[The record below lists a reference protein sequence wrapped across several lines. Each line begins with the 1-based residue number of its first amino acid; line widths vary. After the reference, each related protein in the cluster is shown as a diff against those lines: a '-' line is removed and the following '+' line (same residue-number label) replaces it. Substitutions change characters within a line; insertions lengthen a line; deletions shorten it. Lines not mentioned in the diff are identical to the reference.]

1 MNFSKILKSAIHVVV
16 VFTLMLGLGTFN
28 TATVSAN
35 HAAAKDGAPA
45 AGANK
50 RVTEVSEHTD
60 QAAKK
65 AILVVS
71 FGTTYPDARKLEIES
86 VEDKIKA
93 AFPDYEVRRAFT
105 SRIIMKR
112 IADREGIK
120 IDTEKQALEKLKAE
134 GYQEVIVQPLHIE
147 AGDEYEKVRR
157 VVDMYEKNKSFA
169 KISLARPLLY
179 YSGQEDKRDDYLAVI
194 KALQAQLPQLG
205 RREAVVFMGHGGT
218 HPSNAAYAQLQ
229 MKLADAG
236 LKHVFVFT
244 VESYPLFEDVMA
256 KLKENKIK
264 KVTLMPFMLVAGN
277 HANNDMA
284 GDDKESAKSQL
295 LQAGFKVD
303 ANIRGLGAN
312 TAIQD
317 IYVQHVK
324 DEIEN
329 KYKERSKDRPPIPVI
344 D

>member
-1 MNFSKILKSAIHVVV
+1 MT
-16 VFTLMLGLGTFN
+16 VFIVNLFWGVMPFGQK
-28 TATVSAN
+28 AY
-35 HAAAKDGAPA
+35 AAEGET
-45 AGANK
+45 G
-50 RVTEVSEHTD
+50 
-60 QAAKK
+60 KK

-71 FGTTYPDARKLEIES
+71 FGTTYPDTRKATIEA
-86 VEDKIKA
+86 VENKIKA
-93 AFPDYEVRRAFT
+93 AFPDYEIRRAFT

-112 IADREGIK
+112 IADREGLK

-134 GYQEVIVQPLHIE
+134 GYTEVIVQPLHME
-147 AGDEYEKVRR
+147 AGDEYEKVRS
-157 VVDMYEKNKSFA
+157 VVAAYEKNKSFA

-179 YSGQEDKRDDYLAVI
+179 YSGQEDKPDDYLAVI

-205 RREAVVFMGHGGT
+205 RRDAVVFMGHGGI

-229 MKLADAG
+229 MKMEDAG
-236 LKHVFVFT
+236 LKNVFAFT
-244 VESYPLFEDVMA
+244 VESYPKFESVMK

-264 KVTLMPFMLVAGN
+264 KVTLMPLMLVAGD

-303 ANIRGLGAN
+303 THMHGLGEN

-324 DEIEN
+324 DAMEN
-329 KYKERSKDRPPIPVI
+329 KYNERGKDRPPIPVL